1 MDIANYLYSTRGS
14 VGGDA
19 AGIYDARVLES
30 PQTACVKR
38 GLDSRYAACLPPSVD
53 AAANY
58 GRAAARQGAKV
69 LLRIIWYVTE
79 VEPAKVLCLRDTD
92 GLRLILQLGPR
103 RCATTRTQA
112 QEERHAEQRSLALAV
127 GGGDNCC

>member
-38 GLDSRYAACLPPSVD
+38 GLDSRYAACRPPSVD

-58 GRAAARQGAKV
+58 GRAAARQELQPGMV
-69 LLRIIWYVTE
+69 LM
-79 VEPAKVLCLRDTD
+79 
-92 GLRLILQLGPR
+92 
-103 RCATTRTQA
+103 
-112 QEERHAEQRSLALAV
+112 AV
-127 GGGDNCC
+127 KDRNKKL